1 MPKNKISLDR
11 IMKMV
16 LTLQIIKI
24 LLNQFAFK

>member
-11 IMKMV
+11 IMKMA